1 MMGKKSA
8 LPVRAQ
14 GPHGR
19 AHDGSPAVWQARAVS
34 DTTTTRSVALG
45 WLDAERDAA
54 PPEVTALVIAWSAAE
69 PHRIGELALVA
80 DDDGPRMLGRGEAEA
95 GDAHPRLGFVRQR
108 PGALSPAPAIQGP
121 AISKDQLLLTPA
133 SGGVAFERV
142 GRCPVLVNGTA
153 VDKGVLRPGES
164 IALKHQL
171 LLHCTRRPAQMGA
184 LQSYPSDRL
193 HPFGGPD
200 AHGIVGESLAVWELR
215 DQLAFCASADTH
227 VLLLGESGAG
237 KELAARAIHALSR
250 RAAKPIVTRNAATF
264 PEGIIDAELF
274 GNVKDYPN
282 PGMEARRGV
291 IGEADGSSLFL
302 DEIAELPVTLQAH
315 LLRVLDA
322 GGEYQRLGD
331 AQVQSADLRLI
342 AATNRDP
349 GELKHD
355 LLARLTLRVSLPGL
369 GDRREDIPLIVRQ
382 LLRNAAAK
390 NPSIGERFFG
400 DDGEPRIDP
409 ELVEAL
415 LHHRHTH
422 HVRELDTLLWK
433 AIGSSKGRY
442 IACSDAVRDDIV
454 RDEPEPAADPED
466 IDADA
471 LRRCLERH
479 DGKVARAYKELGLKS
494 RYAMYRLMKKYG
506 IEG

>member
-1 MMGKKSA
+1 M
-8 LPVRAQ
+8 
-14 GPHGR
+14 
-19 AHDGSPAVWQARAVS
+19 S

-45 WLDAERDAA
+45 WLDAERDTA

-69 PHRIGELALVA
+69 PRRIGEVALIA
-80 DDDGPRMLGRGEAEA
+80 DDDGPRMLGRGEAEE
-95 GDAHPRLGFVRQR
+95 GDAEPRLTFQRQR
-108 PGALSPAPAIQGP
+108 PGASMPTPAIHGP
-121 AISKDQLLLTPA
+121 AISKDQLRLTPT
-133 SGGVAFERV
+133 SQGLAFERV
-142 GRCPVLVNGTA
+142 GRCPVLVGGAT

-171 LLHCTRRPAQMGA
+171 LLYCTRRPAQMGA
-184 LQSYPSDRL
+184 LQSYPVDRR
-193 HPFGGPD
+193 HPFGAPD
-200 AHGIVGESLAVWELR
+200 EHGIVGESLAAWELR
-215 DQLAFCASADTH
+215 DQLAFCAGADTH

-237 KELAARAIHALSR
+237 KELAARAIHMLSR
-250 RAAKPIVTRNAATF
+250 RSQKPIVSRNAATF

-331 AQVQSADLRLI
+331 AQVRKADLRLI

-382 LLRNAAAK
+382 LLRLAVAK
-390 NPSIGERFFG
+390 NPSIGERFFT

-409 ELVEAL
+409 ELIEAL
-415 LHHRHTH
+415 LHHRHSH

-442 IACSDAVRDDIV
+442 IAYGDAVRDDVII
-454 RDEPEPAADPED
+454 DEPTPAADPED
-466 IDADA
+466 LDADTIK
-471 LRRCLERH
+471 RSLERH